1 MRFTFC
7 PISLRDNQIIF
18 LRNLLSAV
26 IRAPSFRCSIL
37 IFVFRFTIPDFRL
50 SIFHFHT
57 WHCKSIQHILSSQ
70 MLHVVNFNLS
80 NNECLQFRLSKFRF
94 RVWIGHRRRGVEIR
108 CSTWSEVCT
117 HCAIGGWVCESIQE
131 IQDQTNPKK
140 SNKWI
145 RQSSLNTKIEK
156 TEMSGILGMTSRFQ
170 HLWKFPHFFANSNF
184 AKKKNW

>member
-37 IFVFRFTIPDFRL
+37 IFVFRFSIPDFRL

-70 MLHVVNFNLS
+70 MLHVVNFNLN

-156 TEMSGILGMTSRFQ
+156 Q
-170 HLWKFPHFFANSNF
+170 KFPEYWGWPVASSTSESFHIFFANSNF
-184 AKKKNW
+184 ANKNW